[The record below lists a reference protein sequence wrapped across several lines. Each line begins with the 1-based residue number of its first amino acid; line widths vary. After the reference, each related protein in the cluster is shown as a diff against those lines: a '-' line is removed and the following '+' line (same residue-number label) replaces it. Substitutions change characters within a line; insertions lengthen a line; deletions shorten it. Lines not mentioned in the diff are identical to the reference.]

1 MKTVIPVALLA
12 LPIITLAELAQVQ
25 VCSNFVTHAEFHF
38 AKKFIYLSIP
48 LRQFAARI
56 FYKSQSSF

>member
-25 VCSNFVTHAEFHF
+25 VCSNFVTHAEFHIS
-38 AKKFIYLSIP
+38 KKCINLSIP

-56 FYKSQSSF
+56 HL